1 MSRTSVY
8 MVLQKVRLY
17 GHRTLFIKAHIR
29 QRDENNYNID
39 FTLIIS
45 QTTKRRILF
54 TIEFIQKNITTS
66 PLYQVYRHK
75 L

>member
-1 MSRTSVY
+1 MVIEHYLLKRTY
-8 MVLQKVRLY
+8 
-17 GHRTLFIKAHIR
+17 R

-54 TIEFIQKNITTS
+54 TIEFIQKNITIS